1 MMVED
6 SEKIYERKSKQRDCN
21 KLGRRRTLQPEEEFF
36 QVLCRLRQGFNE
48 KHLASL
54 FGISQPTVSSIF
66 SSWINFMFLRFGI
79 INVWPSRE
87 EINKTMPEDF
97 KVKYPNTRVILDCTE
112 VKCQMPSSLL
122 LNSRLFS

>member
-1 MMVED
+1 MKVDD
-6 SEKIYERKSKQRDCN
+6 SEKIYERKSKQRDSN

-36 QVLCRLRQGFNE
+36 LVLCRLRQGFNE
-48 KHLASL
+48 KHLAFL
-54 FGISQPTVSSIF
+54 FGISQPTVSRIF

-112 VKCQMPSSLL
+112 IKCQMPSSLL

>member
-1 MMVED
+1 MKVDD
-6 SEKIYERKSKQRDCN
+6 SEKIHERKSKQRDCN

-36 QVLCRLRQGFNE
+36 LVLCRLRQGFNE
-48 KHLASL
+48 KHLAFL
-54 FGISQPTVSSIF
+54 FGISQPTVSRIF

-79 INVWPSRE
+79 INIWPSRE

-112 VKCQMPSSLL
+112 IKC
-122 LNSRLFS
+122 

>member
-1 MMVED
+1 
-6 SEKIYERKSKQRDCN
+6 
-21 KLGRRRTLQPEEEFF
+21 
-36 QVLCRLRQGFNE
+36 
-48 KHLASL
+48 
-54 FGISQPTVSSIF
+54 
-66 SSWINFMFLRFGI
+66 MFLCFGI

-112 VKCQMPSSLL
+112 IKCQMPSSLL